1 MRISTGQIQ
10 QTMLGSL
17 QSNYSQYGRL
27 QMQMASGKEIL
38 QPSDDPIGSVALLGL
53 KKEQKSLTQYQD
65 NISQVKTQLSQ
76 DEVLI
81 GSMTEML
88 LRVQDLTQTA
98 ANGTNGTAE
107 LKAFAVELRQI
118 QQGLEDVANSKDEN
132 GSYLF
137 SGTKVDQKPVVKD
150 LSGSY
155 LGPQGDNL
163 SREVA
168 VAHGVTISAND
179 NASDLFFSSGNF
191 FQQFDTFISALE
203 TATGPVS
210 TEANTMLA
218 QLTTTQSNVSLVRS
232 SIGARTNTLAQLDSS
247 HADMKQFS
255 EEVSN
260 EIESLDYSAAA
271 TKMSDVLLAL
281 QVTQQSFGK
290 VNNLSLFNY
299 L

>member
-17 QSNYSQYGRL
+17 QSNYSQFGRL

-218 QLTTTQSNVSLVRS
+218 QLTSTQSDISSVRS
-232 SIGARTNTLAQLDSS
+232 SIGARINTLEQLDSS
-247 HADMKQFS
+247 HSEMKLFS

-260 EIESLDYSAAA
+260 EIQSLDYSAAA

-299 L
+299 I

>member
-218 QLTTTQSNVSLVRS
+218 QLTSTQSDISSVRS
-232 SIGARTNTLAQLDSS
+232 SIGARINTLEQLDSS
-247 HADMKQFS
+247 HSEMKLFS

-260 EIESLDYSAAA
+260 EIQSLDYSAAA

>member
-27 QMQMASGKEIL
+27 QMQMSSGKEIL

-218 QLTTTQSNVSLVRS
+218 QLTSTQSDISSVRS
-232 SIGARTNTLAQLDSS
+232 SIGARINTLEQLDSS
-247 HADMKQFS
+247 HSEMKLFS

-260 EIESLDYSAAA
+260 EIQSLDYSAAA

-299 L
+299 I

>member
-53 KKEQKSLTQYQD
+53 KKEQKALSQYQD
-65 NISQVKTQLSQ
+65 NISQVRTQLSQ
-76 DEVLI
+76 NEVQLET
-81 GSMTEML
+81 MTEML

-118 QQGLEDVANSKDEN
+118 QQGLVDVANAKDEN

-137 SGTKVDQKPVVKD
+137 SGSKVDVKPVN
-150 LSGSY
+150 LNGAG
-155 LGPQGDNL
+155 GPQGDTR
-163 SREVA
+163 SRDVA
-168 VAHGVTISAND
+168 VAHGVTISANN
-179 NASDLFFSSGNF
+179 NASELFFASGNF
-191 FQQFDTFISALE
+191 FQQFDSFLTALE

-218 QLTTTQSNVSLVRS
+218 QLTATQGDISSVRS
-232 SIGARTNTLAQLDSS
+232 GIGARINTLDQLNTS
-247 HADMKQFS
+247 HGEMKLFS
-255 EEVSN
+255 TDVSN
-260 EIESLDYSAAA
+260 EIESLDYSAAT

-290 VNNLSLFNY
+290 VNSLSLFNY

>member
-53 KKEQKSLTQYQD
+53 KKEQKALSQYQN

-76 DEVLI
+76 NEVQLET
-81 GSMTEML
+81 MTEML

-107 LKAFAVELRQI
+107 LKAFAVEMRQI
-118 QQGLEDVANSKDEN
+118 QQGLLDVANAKDEN

-137 SGTKVDQKPVVKD
+137 SGSEVDVKPVN
-150 LSGSY
+150 LNGAGGY
-155 LGPQGDNL
+155 QGDTR
-163 SREVA
+163 SRDVA
-168 VAHGVTISAND
+168 VAHGVTISANN
-179 NASDLFFSSGNF
+179 NASELFFASGNF
-191 FQQFDTFISALE
+191 FQQFDSFLTALE

-218 QLTTTQSNVSLVRS
+218 QLTATQGDISSVRS
-232 SIGARTNTLAQLDSS
+232 GIGARINTLDQLNTS
-247 HADMKQFS
+247 HAEMKLFS
-255 EEVSN
+255 TDVSN
-260 EIESLDYSAAA
+260 EIESLDYSAAT

-290 VNNLSLFNY
+290 VNSLSLFNY

>member
-118 QQGLEDVANSKDEN
+118 QQGLVDVANTKDEN

-137 SGTKVDQKPVVKD
+137 AGTQVDKKPVEKD
-150 LSGSY
+150 ASGNY
-155 LGPQGDNL
+155 IYQGDTL
-163 SREVA
+163 SRDVA

-218 QLTTTQSNVSLVRS
+218 QLTSTQSDISSVRS
-232 SIGARTNTLAQLDSS
+232 SIGARINTLDQLDSS
-247 HADMKQFS
+247 HSEMKLFS

-260 EIESLDYSAAA
+260 EIQSLDYSAAA

-299 L
+299 I

>member
-27 QMQMASGKEIL
+27 QMQMSSGKEIL

-118 QQGLEDVANSKDEN
+118 QQGLVDVANTKDEN

-137 SGTKVDQKPVVKD
+137 AGTQVDKKPVEKD
-150 LSGSY
+150 ASGNY
-155 LGPQGDNL
+155 IYQGDTL
-163 SREVA
+163 SRDVA

-218 QLTTTQSNVSLVRS
+218 QLTTTQSNVSSVRS
-232 SIGARTNTLAQLDSS
+232 SIGARTNTLDQLDSS

-299 L
+299 I

>member
-27 QMQMASGKEIL
+27 QMQMTSGKEIL

-218 QLTTTQSNVSLVRS
+218 QLTSTQSDISSVRS
-232 SIGARTNTLAQLDSS
+232 SIGARINTLEQLDSS
-247 HADMKQFS
+247 HSEMKLFS

-260 EIESLDYSAAA
+260 EIQSLDYSAAA

-299 L
+299 I

>member
-53 KKEQKSLTQYQD
+53 KKEQKSLSQYQD
-65 NISQVKTQLSQ
+65 NISQVQTQLSQ
-76 DEVLI
+76 DDVQLD
-81 GSMTEML
+81 SMTEML
-88 LRVQDLTQTA
+88 QRVQDLTQTA
-98 ANGTNGTAE
+98 ANDTNSTDE
-107 LKAFAVELRQI
+107 LKAYAVELRQL
-118 QQGLEDVANSKDEN
+118 QQGLVDLANARDEN

-137 SGTKVDQKPVVKD
+137 SGSQVDKKPVETD
-150 LSGSY
+150 ASGNY
-155 LGPQGDNL
+155 IYQGDTL
-163 SREVA
+163 SRDVA

-191 FQQFDTFISALE
+191 FQQFDTFISSLE
-203 TATGPVS
+203 TATGSVS

-218 QLTTTQSNVSLVRS
+218 QLTSTQSDISSVRS
-232 SIGARTNTLAQLDSS
+232 SIGARTNTLDQLDSS
-247 HADMKQFS
+247 HSEMKLFS
-255 EEVSN
+255 EDVSN

-281 QVTQQSFGK
+281 QVTQQSFSK
-290 VNNLSLFNY
+290 VNSLSLFNY

>member
-118 QQGLEDVANSKDEN
+118 QQGLVDVANTKDEN

-137 SGTKVDQKPVVKD
+137 AGTQVDKKPVVKD

-218 QLTTTQSNVSLVRS
+218 QLTSTQSDISSVRS
-232 SIGARTNTLAQLDSS
+232 SIGARINTLEQLDSS
-247 HADMKQFS
+247 HSEMKLFS

-260 EIESLDYSAAA
+260 EIQSLDYSAAA

-299 L
+299 I

>member
-53 KKEQKSLTQYQD
+53 KKEQKALSQYQN

-76 DEVLI
+76 NEVQLET
-81 GSMTEML
+81 MTEML

-107 LKAFAVELRQI
+107 LKAFAVEMRQI
-118 QQGLEDVANSKDEN
+118 QQGLLDVANAKDEN

-137 SGTKVDQKPVVKD
+137 SGSKVDVKPVN
-150 LSGSY
+150 LNGSG
-155 LGPQGDNL
+155 GPQGDTR
-163 SREVA
+163 SRDVA
-168 VAHGVTISAND
+168 VAHGVTISANN
-179 NASDLFFSSGNF
+179 NASELFFASGNF
-191 FQQFDTFISALE
+191 FQQFDSFLTALE

-218 QLTTTQSNVSLVRS
+218 QLTATQGDISSVRS
-232 SIGARTNTLAQLDSS
+232 GIGARINTLDQLNTS
-247 HADMKQFS
+247 HAEMKLFS
-255 EEVSN
+255 TDVSN
-260 EIESLDYSAAA
+260 EIESLDYSAAT

-290 VNNLSLFNY
+290 VNSLSLFNY

>member
-53 KKEQKSLTQYQD
+53 KKEQKALSQYQN

-76 DEVLI
+76 NEVQLET
-81 GSMTEML
+81 MTEML

-118 QQGLEDVANSKDEN
+118 QQGLVDVANAKDEN

-137 SGTKVDQKPVVKD
+137 SGSKVDVKPVN
-150 LSGSY
+150 LNGSG
-155 LGPQGDNL
+155 GPQGDTR
-163 SREVA
+163 SRDVA
-168 VAHGVTISAND
+168 VAHGVTISANN
-179 NASDLFFSSGNF
+179 NASELFFASGNF
-191 FQQFDTFISALE
+191 FQQFDDFLTVLE

-218 QLTTTQSNVSLVRS
+218 QLTATQGDISSVRS
-232 SIGARTNTLAQLDSS
+232 GIGARINTLDQLNTS
-247 HADMKQFS
+247 HAEMKLFS
-255 EEVSN
+255 TDVSN
-260 EIESLDYSAAA
+260 EIESLDYSAAT

-290 VNNLSLFNY
+290 VNSLSLFNY

>member
-53 KKEQKSLTQYQD
+53 KKEQKALSQYQD

-76 DEVLI
+76 NEVQLET
-81 GSMTEML
+81 MTEML

-107 LKAFAVELRQI
+107 LKAFAVEMRQI
-118 QQGLEDVANSKDEN
+118 QQGLLDVANAKDEN

-137 SGTKVDQKPVVKD
+137 SGTEVDKKSVALD
-150 LSGSY
+150 AGGNY
-155 LGPQGDNL
+155 IYQGDTR
-163 SREVA
+163 SRDVA
-168 VAHGVTISAND
+168 VAHGVTLSAND
-179 NASDLFFSSGNF
+179 NASELFFASGNF
-191 FQQFDTFISALE
+191 FQQFDDFLTVLE

-218 QLTTTQSNVSLVRS
+218 QLTATQGDISSVRS
-232 SIGARTNTLAQLDSS
+232 GIGARINTLDQLNTS
-247 HADMKQFS
+247 HAEMKLFS
-255 EEVSN
+255 KDVSN
-260 EIESLDYSAAA
+260 EIESLDYSAAT

-290 VNNLSLFNY
+290 VNSLSLFNY

>member
-118 QQGLEDVANSKDEN
+118 QQGLEDVVNSKDEN

-218 QLTTTQSNVSLVRS
+218 QLTSTQSDISSVRS
-232 SIGARTNTLAQLDSS
+232 SIGARINTLDQLDSS
-247 HADMKQFS
+247 HSEMKLFS

-260 EIESLDYSAAA
+260 EIQSLDYSAAA

-299 L
+299 I

>member
-218 QLTTTQSNVSLVRS
+218 QLTSTQSDISSVRS
-232 SIGARTNTLAQLDSS
+232 SIGARINTLEQLDSS
-247 HADMKQFS
+247 HSEMKLFS

-260 EIESLDYSAAA
+260 EIQSLDYSAAA

-299 L
+299 I

>member
-118 QQGLEDVANSKDEN
+118 QQGLVDVANTKDEN

-137 SGTKVDQKPVVKD
+137 AGTQVDKKPVEKD
-150 LSGSY
+150 ASGNY
-155 LGPQGDNL
+155 IYQGDTL
-163 SREVA
+163 SRDVA

-218 QLTTTQSNVSLVRS
+218 QLTSTQSDISSVRS
-232 SIGARTNTLAQLDSS
+232 SIGARINTLEQLDSS
-247 HADMKQFS
+247 HSEMKLFS

-260 EIESLDYSAAA
+260 EIQSLDYSAAA

-299 L
+299 I

>member
-118 QQGLEDVANSKDEN
+118 QQGLVDVANTKDEN

-137 SGTKVDQKPVVKD
+137 AGTQVDKKPVEKD
-150 LSGSY
+150 ASGNY
-155 LGPQGDNL
+155 IYQGDTL
-163 SREVA
+163 SRDVA

-218 QLTTTQSNVSLVRS
+218 QLTSTQSDISSVRS
-232 SIGARTNTLAQLDSS
+232 SIGARINTLDQLDSS
-247 HADMKQFS
+247 HSEMKLFS

-260 EIESLDYSAAA
+260 EIQSLDYSAAA

>member
-17 QSNYSQYGRL
+17 QSNYSQFGRL
-27 QMQMASGKEIL
+27 QMQMASGKQIL

-53 KKEQKSLTQYQD
+53 KKEQKSLSQYQE

-81 GSMTEML
+81 DSMTEML

-107 LKAFAVELRQI
+107 LKAFAVELRELQK
-118 QQGLEDVANSKDEN
+118 GLVDVANSKDEN

-137 SGTKVDQKPVVKD
+137 SGTLVDQKPVEKD
-150 LSGSY
+150 ALGNY
-155 LGPQGDNL
+155 LYQGDTL
-163 SREVA
+163 SRDVA

-191 FQQFDTFISALE
+191 FQQFDTFISTLE
-203 TATGPVS
+203 TATGSVS
-210 TEANTMLA
+210 TEANTMLD
-218 QLTTTQSNVSLVRS
+218 QLTTTQSNVSSVRS
-232 SIGARTNTLAQLDSS
+232 SIGARINTLDQLNTS
-247 HADMKQFS
+247 HGEMKLFS

-290 VNNLSLFNY
+290 VSNLSLFNY

>member
-27 QMQMASGKEIL
+27 QMQMSSGKEIL

-118 QQGLEDVANSKDEN
+118 QQGLVDVANTKDEN

-137 SGTKVDQKPVVKD
+137 AGTQVDKKPVEKD
-150 LSGSY
+150 ASGNY
-155 LGPQGDNL
+155 IYQGDTL
-163 SREVA
+163 SRDVA

-218 QLTTTQSNVSLVRS
+218 QLTSTQSDISSVRS
-232 SIGARTNTLAQLDSS
+232 SIGARINTLDQLDSS
-247 HADMKQFS
+247 HSEMKLFS

-260 EIESLDYSAAA
+260 EIQSLDYSAAA

-299 L
+299 I